1 MGIFGIC
8 FYTNTAF
15 SMKSGP
21 IKNKF
26 EYFQL
31 RNFPELVVT
40 AFCFSEKLYFLKIVA
55 NLAAFGGKSIEKF
68 YKLHAMILLSETLPE
83 RDLEKTR
90 IL

>member
-8 FYTNTAF
+8 FSKNTAF

-31 RNFPELVVT
+31 RNFSELVAT
-40 AFCFSEKLYFLKIVA
+40 AFCFSEKLYFLEIVA
-55 NLAAFGGKSIEKF
+55 NLVAFGGKNIEKF
-68 YKLHAMILLSETLPE
+68 C
-83 RDLEKTR
+83 
-90 IL
+90 